1 MSGLQSME
9 VIAALRIT
17 TTEVQI
23 SKLVLIGGTM
33 RQSVENSAKRFYLS
47 LVIEDDGV
55 EMMVGAA
62 S

>member
-1 MSGLQSME
+1 ME